1 MPISFQPANKAELRV
16 EVGKTSLDQ
25 LQQFQADAAG
35 KGGGQIRAKANED
48 GSYTLYVPA
57 DTKLRLSGLASA
69 LGFKGY
75 GQTERTQK
83 QDLAKDLV
91 KEILSRRLPQEG
103 LAPGA
108 TTARTLHTTV
118 GRGGEGAQATNRWK
132 DSVGERTAALLS
144 NIDKFGANISNL
156 GYRLKEAEGISASQ
170 TTGIGRNVD
179 STPYRS
185 LDGIM
190 NQPHMRA
197 AFGRYMKERNVGE
210 NFDFMCQVDALKQAT
225 TPQAKL
231 AIAREIVADRL
242 PAGPASGRAAGDEA
256 INISA
261 KLTGEIEQEFSELA
275 SRRSLSPNDLTRL
288 DHVFDEALKVVKGFI
303 PEKQG
308 RIQPMSIDGF
318 AASEHFQEGLGA
330 IGADQA
336 HAKLGASAEA
346 AINVRNAV
354 VGYEASGQLGR
365 DVETRLQQM
374 IPTRSAEFENRVT
387 FENALARPAIH
398 DAFMAHQGTEF
409 STENLQFYDQTKSI
423 SDRAAALPLAPGG
436 ADGRSAVNRAALQQL
451 ADAAQVIV
459 DTFVA
464 ASGETQVNLPNATG
478 NAASAGATIAHLA
491 KLQQGIAELEYVNLA
506 HPTTGPAQF
515 AEREQALKAG
525 LATLFQPAQK
535 EITDLMHRDSRGRFQ
550 ATPEFSQAIVASV
563 KADTNAVTAT
573 LKQQF
578 QQRLERS
585 LNIEAMDLPPAPRP
599 PAQGPAAAPAA
610 GAAGNYEGSEAVSR
624 LLGGQ
629 LQLRFE
635 RAARDAPLQFL
646 REGAERAL
654 ENLAA
659 RTAASQPAAS
669 GAPNSAPIDANYP
682 AEYQDLAPNLKT
694 EYRELIQVG
703 TTHEDALAAVL
714 RPEANAPQS
723 PAIAPADLRR
733 MVADYAP
740 TAQSAI
746 ADLHRTTTAI
756 RDSNLSRFE
765 KNQLTATA
773 NYKWEGA
780 RGGARAVEN
789 QQRKTVFDAELSG
802 VGLRPFEA
810 GGGGHCMFHSMAHQ
824 LNGTT
829 PAGLEAQA
837 AIRTNLLARLATL
850 TPEQQA
856 FVTDAR
862 TPADITA
869 GLAELTG
876 VLQRGIAAGGDGDS
890 GIWGDKGHARLLAVQ
905 TGRPVVLVSYLEQ
918 IQAFNPLTLSSNSFQ
933 TPAAADLAGLM
944 TGRNPAIGLYHTGG
958 NHWQSM
964 TTTVAAA
971 PSRTGSSAVTDAPP
985 PSTAVLDDLAPRF
998 KAAYNSLILNQGM
1011 APADALRAV
1020 LSDINNI

>member
-57 DTKLRLSGLASA
+57 DTKIRLSGLASA

-108 TTARTLHTTV
+108 TTARTLRTTV

-144 NIDKFGANISNL
+144 NIDQFADNITSL
-156 GYRLKEAEGISASQ
+156 GNRLKEAEGISAAQ
-170 TTGIGRNVD
+170 TTGLGRKVD

-185 LDGIM
+185 LDRIM

-197 AFGRYMKERNVGE
+197 AFGRYMKECNVGE

-242 PAGPASGRAAGDEA
+242 PAGPNSGRAAGDEA

-261 KLTGEIEQEFSELA
+261 KLTGIIEQEVSDLA
-275 SRRSLSPNDLTRL
+275 SRRPLSPDDLTRL
-288 DHVFDEALKVVKGFI
+288 DNAFDDALKVVKGFI

-308 RIQPMSIDGF
+308 NIQPMSIAGF
-318 AASEHFQEGLGA
+318 MASERFQEGLGA

-336 HAKLGASAEA
+336 HAKLGASADA
-346 AINVRNAV
+346 ANTVRTAV
-354 VGYEASGQLGR
+354 MGYEASGQLGR
-365 DVETRLQQM
+365 DVETRLQEM
-374 IPTRSAEFENRVT
+374 IPARSAEFENRGT

-398 DAFMAHQGTEF
+398 DAFMTHQGTEF
-409 STENLQFYDQTKSI
+409 STENLQFYDQTKSL

-459 DTFVA
+459 NTFVA
-464 ASGETQVNLPNATG
+464 ASSEAQVNLPNATG
-478 NAASAGATIAHLA
+478 NAASAGATIAALA
-491 KLQQGIAELEYVNLA
+491 KLQQGIAELEYVRLD
-506 HPTTGPAQF
+506 HPTAGPAQF
-515 AEREQALKAG
+515 AEREQALKQG

-535 EITDLMHRDSRGRFQ
+535 EIINLMHRDSGSRFQ
-550 ATPEFSQAIVASV
+550 AKSEFSQAIVASV

-573 LKQQF
+573 LKLEF
-578 QQRLERS
+578 QQRLARD
-585 LNIEAMDLPPAPRP
+585 LNIEAMDLPPAPLP
-599 PAQGPAAAPAA
+599 PAQASAAAPAA
-610 GAAGNYEGSEAVSR
+610 RAEAQEISGAATPSGATPPAGNYEGSEAVSR
-624 LLGGQ
+624 LFEGQ
-629 LQLRFE
+629 LQARIE
-635 RAARDAPLQFL
+635 R
-646 REGAERAL
+646 

-659 RTAASQPAAS
+659 PTAASQPAAS
-669 GAPNSAPIDANYP
+669 GAPNSAPLDANYP

-694 EYRELIQVG
+694 EYRGFIEVG
-703 TTHEDALAAVL
+703 MSPADALAAVL
-714 RPEANAPQS
+714 RPEANAPRS
-723 PAIAPADLRR
+723 PAIAPAALRS

-756 RDSNLSRFE
+756 RDSNLSPFE

-773 NYKWEGA
+773 NFKWEVA

-789 QQRKTVFDAELSG
+789 QQRKTVFDAALSG

-829 PAGLEAQA
+829 PAGLGAQA

-850 TPEQQA
+850 TPAQQA

-876 VLQRGIAAGGDGDS
+876 VLQRGIAARGDGDS

-905 TGRPVVLVSYLEQ
+905 TGRPVVLVSYLEK
-918 IQAFNPLTLSSNSFQ
+918 IQVFNPLTLSSNSFE

-944 TGRNPAIGLYHTGG
+944 TGRTPAIGLYHTGG

-964 TTTVAAA
+964 TTTAAAA
-971 PSRTGSSAVTDAPP
+971 PSRTASTAPTGTPP
-985 PSTAVLDDLAPRF
+985 PDTAVLDDLAPRF

-1011 APADALRAV
+1011 SPSDALKAV
-1020 LSDINNI
+1020 LSDVDNI